1 MRWNDSATGLAAA
14 DQMLTMPVATCS
26 VVVASRMGSTHSSS
40 AGGEPPTQTDPE
52 PRASMSLA
60 WAGGTPRPNDPN
72 RPRLGLLA
80 AVSDMVGPTARVMG
94 SIPPVLH
101 QARDPPSP
109 RRAAFPAAATR

>member
-14 DQMLTMPVATCS
+14 DQMLTMPVANCS

-40 AGGEPPTQTDPE
+40 AGGEPPTQTDPK
-52 PRASMSLA
+52 PRASLSLA
-60 WAGGTPRPNDPN
+60 FAGARPRANEPN
-72 RPRLGLLA
+72 RASLGLVA
-80 AVSDMVGPTARVMG
+80 AVSVMVGPTGRVMG

-109 RRAAFPAAATR
+109 RRAAFPAAAHR